1 MSSPDD
7 LRLLRSIPGL
17 TTPRVADTLDSIGL
31 RHQVCAPVLHPVRYG
46 DCAVGRA
53 VTVAFEVDD
62 GPDDPADPY
71 AAMIGF
77 IDSLIEGDFPVI
89 AGGGDHRTAY
99 WGQLFSAAAAGHGAA
114 GVVCDGPVRDTTDIA
129 ALGFPVFAR
138 TSRPVDYRGRMRVRS
153 TGVPVDCAGVTVSP
167 GDAVVADD
175 DGVVIVPSAVI
186 GEVAGVVLRRARS
199 EDRVLEELLGGAS
212 LREVWNRH
220 RVL

>member
-7 LRLLRSIPGL
+7 IQLLRSISGL
-17 TTPRVADTLDSIGL
+17 TSARVADTLDSLGL
-31 RHQVCAPVLHPVRYG
+31 RHQVCAPVLHPVRG
-46 DCAVGRA
+46 GVCAVGRA
-53 VTVAFEVDD
+53 VTVAFEIDR
-62 GPDDPADPY
+62 GPDDPTDPY
-71 AAMIGF
+71 AAMIDF
-77 IDSLIEGDFPVI
+77 IDSLGDGDFPVI
-89 AGGGDHRTAY
+89 AARGDERTAY

-114 GVVCDGPVRDTTDIA
+114 GVVCDGPVRDTADIA

-138 TSRPVDYRGRMRVRS
+138 SSRPVDYRGRMRVES
-153 TGVPVDCAGVTVSP
+153 YGASVDCAGVTVSP

-175 DGVVIVPSAVI
+175 DGVVIVPRARV
-186 GEVAGVVLRRARS
+186 GEVAAVALVRARS